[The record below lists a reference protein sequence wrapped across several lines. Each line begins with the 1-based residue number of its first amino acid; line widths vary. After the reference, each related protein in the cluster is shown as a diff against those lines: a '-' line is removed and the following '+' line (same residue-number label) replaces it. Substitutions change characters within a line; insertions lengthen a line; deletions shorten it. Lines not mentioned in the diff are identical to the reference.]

1 MNTSFLDAKR
11 RVRRELSCINTTLV
25 IIFAAAAVTLGII
38 FAIGGVDGDACDEI
52 IFPECAFSPFFMCFF
67 FGIAVALFAVSQA
80 IIISTPAGCIA
91 KQKPRGTV
99 LFACALIL
107 VYVWIPVMF
116 TAAEFLLGT
125 LLVLII
131 MLACAALFS
140 IALKIN
146 RIAAY
151 AIFAFAL
158 WMLYILYFSFAL
170 LLLN

>member
-1 MNTSFLDAKR
+1 MKASLLDAKR

-25 IIFAAAAVTLGII
+25 IIFAATALTLGII
-38 FAIGGVDGDACDEI
+38 FAIGGIDGDICDEI
-52 IFPECAFSPFFMCFF
+52 IFPVSSLSPFFTCVL
-67 FGIAVALFAVSQA
+67 FGIAIVLFAISQA
-80 IIISTPAGCIA
+80 IVISTPAGCLGR
-91 KQKPRGTV
+91 QKTRSAVIFICT
-99 LFACALIL
+99 LIL
-107 VYVWIPVMF
+107 VYVWLPVMF
-116 TAAEFLLGT
+116 KAKEFLLGT
-125 LLVLII
+125 LLVLI
-131 MLACAALFS
+131 MVLACAALFS

>member
-38 FAIGGVDGDACDEI
+38 FAIGGVDGDACEEVI
-52 IFPECAFSPFFMCFF
+52 FMCYF

-80 IIISTPAGCIA
+80 IIISTPAGCFA
-91 KQKPRGTV
+91 KQKTRSIV

-116 TAAEFLLGT
+116 TATEFLLGT